1 MFKKIFRFAS
11 YIWIFTL
18 GLYASSQFVFGVPIE
33 SHEWLKGILIFVL
46 LLFLSE
52 KTEEK
57 K

>member
-46 LLFLSE
+46 LLFLAD
-52 KTEEK
+52 KTEK